1 MLAITIKS
9 LFDVTNYIGKPP
21 LSKNI
26 GRVLSKRVG
35 QLILNRPIPG
45 ITTLIKSLKR
55 GRRRNFIKI

>member
-1 MLAITIKS
+1 MLAITFKS
-9 LFDVTNYIGKPP
+9 LFDVTNYIGKPH

-35 QLILNRPIPG
+35 QLILKAIPG

-55 GRRRNFIKI
+55 GRRRTFIKI

>member
-1 MLAITIKS
+1 MLAITFKS
-9 LFDVTNYIGKPP
+9 LFDVTNYIGKPH

-35 QLILNRPIPG
+35 QLILKGPIPG

-55 GRRRNFIKI
+55 GRRRTFIKI